1 MLTENIV
8 PVFPCRDKA
17 NDGDLAGNVL
27 CQPGAGFTS
36 CGVAVK
42 AEEHFSGVLAFR
54 KKTVKGFARNAAQ
67 GKIAPCLPVLRVKAD
82 KGQKVYRCFKDK
94 ELIAVSLI
102 AERIGLVRPGNVLS
116 EWVCRSSHMG
126 VSRRTASVSA
136 DKHNIVPLCVLVN
149 IPGKKKSL
157 NKRFVE
163 TSAFAKI
170 LNCSV
175 GCSVVQGQVERCGR
189 CCGGF
194 GLSLAV
200 FACQHLNSF
209 GKGLAVKLHDE
220 INGIAALALA
230 VAKPLV
236 SPDGQAVMFF
246 PTVFPSA
253 FDKCLSLC
261 AEKIFQTDGVCPVN
275 LCLGVIHRD
284 SSSFFCR
291 VWGRFWSFCSS
302 VRSLN
307 RAAVSTHDLTF
318 QRRCKSSLTALNSP

>member
-1 MLTENIV
+1 
-8 PVFPCRDKA
+8 
-17 NDGDLAGNVL
+17 
-27 CQPGAGFTS
+27 
-36 CGVAVK
+36 
-42 AEEHFSGVLAFR
+42 
-54 KKTVKGFARNAAQ
+54 
-67 GKIAPCLPVLRVKAD
+67 
-82 KGQKVYRCFKDK
+82 
-94 ELIAVSLI
+94 
-102 AERIGLVRPGNVLS
+102 
-116 EWVCRSSHMG
+116 MG

-209 GKGLAVKLHDE
+209 GKGLAVKLHDK

-230 VAKPLV
+230 VAKPFV

-246 PTVFPSA
+246 PAVFPSA
-253 FDKCLSLC
+253 FDKRLSLC

-318 QRRCKSSLTALNSP
+318 QRRCKSSLTVLNSP

>member
-1 MLTENIV
+1 MTRAHVALAGTFGYELDITKISEEERAMIPEQVSMYHKYNDLVREGDYYRVASYRENGLYDCWMV
-8 PVFPCRDKA
+8 VAKDKSEA
-17 NDGDLAGNVL
+17 LVTYVQVLGRPNMHSRKIKLLGLYAAADYRLDGTDEVYGGDLL
-27 CQPGAGFTS
+27 M
-36 CGVAVK
+36 
-42 AEEHFSGVLAFR
+42 
-54 KKTVKGFARNAAQ
+54 NA
-67 GKIAPCLPVLRVKAD
+67 
-82 KGQKVYRCFKDK
+82 
-94 ELIAVSLI
+94 
-102 AERIGLVRPGNVLS
+102 
-116 EWVCRSSHMG
+116 
-126 VSRRTASVSA
+126 
-136 DKHNIVPLCVLVN
+136 
-149 IPGKKKSL
+149 
-157 NKRFVE
+157 
-163 TSAFAKI
+163 
-170 LNCSV
+170 
-175 GCSVVQGQVERCGR
+175 
-189 CCGGF
+189 
-194 GLSLAV
+194 
-200 FACQHLNSF
+200 

-261 AEKIFQTDGVCPVN
+261 AEKIFQTDGVRPVN

-318 QRRCKSSLTALNSP
+318 QRRCKSSLTVLNSP

>member
-1 MLTENIV
+1 
-8 PVFPCRDKA
+8 
-17 NDGDLAGNVL
+17 
-27 CQPGAGFTS
+27 
-36 CGVAVK
+36 
-42 AEEHFSGVLAFR
+42 
-54 KKTVKGFARNAAQ
+54 
-67 GKIAPCLPVLRVKAD
+67 
-82 KGQKVYRCFKDK
+82 
-94 ELIAVSLI
+94 
-102 AERIGLVRPGNVLS
+102 
-116 EWVCRSSHMG
+116 MG
-126 VSRRTASVSA
+126 VSRCAVSVSA

-157 NKRFVE
+157 NQFRVE

>member
-1 MLTENIV
+1 MQA
-8 PVFPCRDKA
+8 PCGR
-17 NDGDLAGNVL
+17 
-27 CQPGAGFTS
+27 CRR
-36 CGVAVK
+36 
-42 AEEHFSGVLAFR
+42 H
-54 KKTVKGFARNAAQ
+54 KKTPPAKIVKPAGGENP
-67 GKIAPCLPVLRVKAD
+67 IV
-82 KGQKVYRCFKDK
+82 
-94 ELIAVSLI
+94 
-102 AERIGLVRPGNVLS
+102 ERIGFVRPGNVLS

-126 VSRRTASVSA
+126 VSRCAVSVSA

-175 GCSVVQGQVERCGR
+175 GCSVVQGQVKRCGR

-194 GLSLAV
+194 GLS
-200 FACQHLNSF
+200 FAAFAGQHLDGF
-209 GKGLAVKLHDE
+209 GKGLAVKLHDK

-246 PTVFPSA
+246 PAVFPSA

-261 AEKIFQTDGVCPVN
+261 AEKIFQTDGVCPVD
-275 LCLGVIHRD
+275 LCLGVLHGRPPYFLKTAHRLQMPCSR
-284 SSSFFCR
+284 SSS
-291 VWGRFWSFCSS
+291 V
-302 VRSLN
+302 
-307 RAAVSTHDLTF
+307 
-318 QRRCKSSLTALNSP
+318 

>member
-1 MLTENIV
+1 MNYTQAQID
-8 PVFPCRDKA
+8 RA
-17 NDGDLAGNVL
+17 N
-27 CQPGAGFTS
+27 
-36 CGVAVK
+36 
-42 AEEHFSGVLAFR
+42 
-54 KKTVKGFARNAAQ
+54 
-67 GKIAPCLPVLRVKAD
+67 
-82 KGQKVYRCFKDK
+82 
-94 ELIAVSLI
+94 AVSLEDFLRTQGETLI
-102 AERIGLVRPGNVLS
+102 KSGREYRWKEHDSLTVRGNKWFRHSQSKGGYPIDFVMEFYGKSFPEAVQLLTGESAEGQS
-116 EWVCRSSHMG
+116 EASTAPPTAFHLPLHN
-126 VSRRTASVSA
+126 RTADRAIQYLTESR
-136 DKHNIVPLCVLVN
+136 
-149 IPGKKKSL
+149 GL
-157 NKRFVE
+157 NKTLVE
-163 TSAFAKI
+163 TFLLSGDIYEDAKRH
-170 LNCSV
+170 NVVFV
-175 GCSVVQGQVERCGR
+175 GRSVVQGQVERCGR

-291 VWGRFWSFCSS
+291 VWGRFWSICSS

-318 QRRCKSSLTALNSP
+318 QRRCKSSLTVLNSP